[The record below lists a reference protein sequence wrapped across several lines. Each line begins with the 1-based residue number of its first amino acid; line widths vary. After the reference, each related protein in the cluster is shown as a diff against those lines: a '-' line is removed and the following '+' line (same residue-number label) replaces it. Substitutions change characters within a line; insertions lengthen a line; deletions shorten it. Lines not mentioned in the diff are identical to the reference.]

1 MFTCFTFPNGTIG
14 QPVLRVT
21 FPNAISQ
28 HTFQPRSKLTQ
39 NFSFPSRSLAPHQ
52 NLTFLSE
59 KLGLA
64 VQPSGT
70 AETKWTKHFP
80 LAVFCVHT
88 HTHKF
93 HSVSLVNE
101 PVVVYGTLFFR
112 HRSIGRSVGLVE
124 NLINSNSS
132 CVLFCVVVLVCPL
145 VAKASLQ
152 KPKAP
157 HHAGPLGVRAN
168 FGAVGEQKQTLCSV
182 FWKIKSNTGH
192 THT

>member
-1 MFTCFTFPNGTIG
+1 MQPIQIQSKSIPSISSNPNKAISQINNHLTITVPCCCLYRQSHYCAIVVCRMYMLEPEMFTCFTFPNGTTSNG

-59 KLGLA
+59 QLGLA

-88 HTHKF
+88 HTQ
-93 HSVSLVNE
+93 VS
-101 PVVVYGTLFFR
+101 FR
-112 HRSIGRSVGLVE
+112 
-124 NLINSNSS
+124 
-132 CVLFCVVVLVCPL
+132 FP
-145 VAKASLQ
+145 
-152 KPKAP
+152 
-157 HHAGPLGVRAN
+157 
-168 FGAVGEQKQTLCSV
+168 GE
-182 FWKIKSNTGH
+182 
-192 THT
+192 